1 MAELL
6 LKLVSKSYFVVIE
19 THWLLSCF
27 LTHIL
32 VDVLC
37 CGIALE
43 LLDQE
48 FHCTAS
54 KSSCK
59 FKLLHIFCCLPEVLH
74 MRTIALVLLSCVGD

>member
-59 FKLLHIFCCLPEVLH
+59 FELLLIFCLRGGASHANYCICAVELC
-74 MRTIALVLLSCVGD
+74 R